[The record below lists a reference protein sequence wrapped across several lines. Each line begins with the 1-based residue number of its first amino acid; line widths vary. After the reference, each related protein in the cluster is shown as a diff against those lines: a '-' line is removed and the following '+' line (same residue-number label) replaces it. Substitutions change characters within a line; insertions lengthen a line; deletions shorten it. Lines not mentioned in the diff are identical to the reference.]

1 MARRMPEITIGDV
14 YDVMQQQVRVPVAT
28 RLTSL
33 GKVEMWYNPR
43 KDVLC
48 VESDNTSEQFSCDSF
63 AEVERAVEVFN
74 EKVSLL

>member
-1 MARRMPEITIGDV
+1 MARRILEITLSDV

-28 RLTSL
+28 RTSPN

-48 VESDNTSEQFSCDSF
+48 VESLLSSEQFSCDQVS
-63 AEVERAVEVFN
+63 EVERAVNVFN
-74 EKVSLL
+74 EKVSWL